1 MVNIFYHLSNVYI
14 SQCSLWTEGK
24 LIFPSVQGMSR
35 VRTNGKGVYKG
46 VFSYIFKRLIS
57 SLHLDKRCTWQLA
70 CLKGNQTH
78 NHFNRSPISWATAI
92 FFFPLV
98 GTWCTNILMATR
110 SQDYL
115 RSAVHTNYTS
125 VKERRN
131 ADTVPSIDSNSS
143 FFNRVPFLLCKAVM
157 AISTFVR
164 QMLKD
169 PCHAVALGFSR
180 KGVTSTAN

>member
-115 RSAVHTNYTS
+115 RSTVHTNHTS
-125 VKERRN
+125 VNLNLTSILRLLVFTSVGLLLHLELKKIYQFEN
-131 ADTVPSIDSNSS
+131 TV
-143 FFNRVPFLLCKAVM
+143 FNMHVC
-157 AISTFVR
+157 T
-164 QMLKD
+164 
-169 PCHAVALGFSR
+169 
-180 KGVTSTAN
+180 